1 MESPV
6 AKALREGVIVGL
18 ANHTVLIATD
28 GSERA
33 ISDSAAPIRC
43 QAGGLVCC
51 VLVFRDVSVER
62 AADRALRTSEARKS
76 AILTSALDCIIS
88 MDHEGRMVD
97 FNPAAEQTF
106 GFSRA
111 EVLGRSVAETIIPAE
126 YREAHVRGLAHFLA
140 TGEGPMLG
148 LSLIH
153 I

>member
-1 MESPV
+1 M
-6 AKALREGVIVGL
+6 
-18 ANHTVLIATD
+18 LIAKD

-43 QAGGLVCC
+43 KAGGIVGC

-97 FNPAAEQTF
+97 FNPAA
-106 GFSRA
+106 
-111 EVLGRSVAETIIPAE
+111 
-126 YREAHVRGLAHFLA
+126 
-140 TGEGPMLG
+140 
-148 LSLIH
+148 
-153 I
+153 